1 MAQTNEEPVT
11 MDDNNAQNDEDNSS
25 LGEWTILDK
34 ISYDKVT
41 NKRSISYQRKD
52 SHPEQSD
59 EVADAEVA
67 REAIQ
72 VLEQTVDT
80 KDDINRIESFV
91 RGDENSDGVS
101 VISECDNNNDKSQLN
116 NISNIV
122 HSVEKNNAPVG
133 KFAHIILAC
142 SLAAA
147 IGFGI
152 GCIVGKGET
161 QLSVNDVNFGHAE
174 SEKYIPRSEQLSR
187 EIIMDDARIQHK
199 TVLKT
204 SNIHLG
210 KLASNEQQPMNINDN
225 NNSQNVGSLRDILER
240 VKVSLDTLCT
250 MIDDSYKSSESNEYI
265 AVCAEPTSIMNLIE
279 LKSNIENV
287 IMDIGYINDPSNKWF
302 IENMEFKLKNVSLSL
317 INDLSRTVKDSVM
330 KIDRKLNKVRR
341 KLNERLCLIRNTVGS
356 DVKIQE
362 TLKKYNI
369 LEENCPTKKLSRE
382 SSSEF
387 DLTNNSA
394 KKKKFVEK
402 NRAYPVGPEV
412 KLEIDSKIPKVDVE
426 FKEHRKN
433 EKVPKDEQ
441 EKFYKSKRDYYKQR
455 KDFSKGDFTNEREAI
470 ELQKYKAKKIPRPN
484 IVSTNFV
491 KNLGDE
497 EIIKEEYCDAN
508 SCSKQRNND
517 RKIFRDGTYENWQF
531 KRSEGRFNWREEKKV
546 GDNDESSWTDKRA
559 KGRKNA
565 REKY

>member
-1 MAQTNEEPVT
+1 MAQTNEETVT
-11 MDDNNAQNDEDNSS
+11 MDDDNAQNEEDNSS

-34 ISYDKVT
+34 VSYDKVF
-41 NKRSISYQRKD
+41 NKKSISYQKKD
-52 SHPEQSD
+52 SHSEQS

-72 VLEQTVDT
+72 VLEQTLDT

-91 RGDENSDGVS
+91 RGDEISDGIS

-122 HSVEKNNAPVG
+122 QPIEKNNPPVG

-161 QLSVNDVNFGHAE
+161 RLSVNDVNFGHAE
-174 SEKYIPRSEQLSR
+174 SEKHIPRSEQLSS
-187 EIIMDDARIQHK
+187 EIIIDDARIQ
-199 TVLKT
+199 TEAVLKT
-204 SNIHLG
+204 SNIRLE
-210 KLASNEQQPMNINDN
+210 KLASNDQQPMNINDN

-250 MIDDSYKSSESNEYI
+250 MIDDSHKSSESNEYI
-265 AVCAEPTSIMNLIE
+265 AVCAEPKSIMNLIE
-279 LKSNIENV
+279 LKSNIQNV

-317 INDLSRTVKDSVM
+317 VNDLSRTIKDSVM

-369 LEENCPTKKLSRE
+369 VEENCPTKKLTRE
-382 SSSEF
+382 SSTEF
-387 DLTNNSA
+387 DLTNNLE
-394 KKKKFVEK
+394 KKKKYVEK

-412 KLEIDSKIPKVDVE
+412 KLEIDRKIPKVDVE

-441 EKFYKSKRDYYKQR
+441 EKFYKSKRDYNKQR

-470 ELQKYKAKKIPRPN
+470 ELQKDKTKKIQRSNN

-497 EIIKEEYCDAN
+497 EIIKEEFCDAN

-546 GDNDESSWTDKRA
+546 DDNDESSWTDKRA

-565 REKY
+565 REKN